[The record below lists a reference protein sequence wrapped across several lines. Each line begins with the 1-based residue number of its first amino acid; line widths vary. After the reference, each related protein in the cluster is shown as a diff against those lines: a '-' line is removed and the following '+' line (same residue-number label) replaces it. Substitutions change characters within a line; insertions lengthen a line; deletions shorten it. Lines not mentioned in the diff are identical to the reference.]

1 MTQQTKQPNIVFI
14 LIDDMGW
21 MDLGFQG
28 STFYETPN
36 LDRLAQQSMRFTDA
50 YASCPVCSPTR
61 ASCLTGRYPARVQI
75 TNYIYGH
82 EAGQLLA
89 TPYLDH
95 LPLSEKTVAT
105 ALRDG
110 GYQTWHV
117 GKWHL
122 AGHQIWDADE
132 TPTCFGDPR
141 SNFFP
146 DKHGFDVNIGGSYHG
161 YLPGGYF
168 APFHDAPGLD
178 KAEPGEYLPDFLTRQ
193 CKELIETRDESK
205 PFFLNLWYHM
215 VHTPIQGKPELVA
228 KYEKKAAALG
238 LDQIDP
244 LVEGEPDACRDKN
257 IVRRVIQSDPAY
269 AAMVQSLDENIGLLL
284 ASLEE
289 QGILDDTIVVF
300 TSDNGGLSTSEG
312 SPTCNAPLSEGKG
325 WMYEGGTREPMIVRW
340 PGVTKPDSLCDV
352 PVTSTD
358 FFPTF
363 LTMAGLPQQPE
374 AHCDGL
380 DLTPILRGESAELDR
395 DGIFWH
401 YPHYGNQGG
410 TPGCSVRS
418 GDWKLIRFFEDDHL
432 ELYNLRE
439 DLGEDN
445 NLAQR
450 RPDVVT
456 RLQDMLNAWLA
467 DVGAKFPER
476 NPDWTPLQ

>member
-1 MTQQTKQPNIVFI
+1 M
-14 LIDDMGW
+14 
-21 MDLGFQG
+21 
-28 STFYETPN
+28 
-36 LDRLAQQSMRFTDA
+36 
-50 YASCPVCSPTR
+50 
-61 ASCLTGRYPARVQI
+61 
-75 TNYIYGH
+75 
-82 EAGQLLA
+82 
-89 TPYLDH
+89 
-95 LPLSEKTVAT
+95 
-105 ALRDG
+105 
-110 GYQTWHV
+110 
-117 GKWHL
+117 
-122 AGHQIWDADE
+122 
-132 TPTCFGDPR
+132 
-141 SNFFP
+141 
-146 DKHGFDVNIGGSYHG
+146 
-161 YLPGGYF
+161 
-168 APFHDAPGLD
+168 
-178 KAEPGEYLPDFLTRQ
+178 
-193 CKELIETRDESK
+193 
-205 PFFLNLWYHM
+205 
-215 VHTPIQGKPELVA
+215 
-228 KYEKKAAALG
+228 
-238 LDQIDP
+238 
-244 LVEGEPDACRDKN
+244 VEGEQEACRDKN

-363 LTMAGLPQQPE
+363 LTMAGLPQQPGV
-374 AHCDGL
+374 HCDGL
-380 DLTPILRGESAELDR
+380 DLTPILRGEAAELDR

-439 DLGEDN
+439 DLGEEE
-445 NLAQR
+445 NLAQQ
-450 RPDVVT
+450 RPDMVT
-456 RLQDMLNAWLA
+456 KLQDMLNTWLA

-476 NPDWTPLQ
+476 NPDWTPRK